1 MNLYFFVNF
10 LILLNFF
17 VTIIFIILSLKFPEC
32 NIFKLLKYS
41 FEASLVGAIADS
53 YAVFGLF
60 YKLGPHTEVLLRNKK
75 KIIEK
80 VKIFVGEFLFKKE
93 FLDKELDQIEINV
106 LQNIDNAFLKE
117 KIEKIILK
125 NVEKYKL
132 PQKILK
138 LIIYEISEK
147 IIELITKNKIIS
159 KKLNDKSKYLIKKII
174 LENHN
179 VILDLIE
186 KRLTAINDKEFVE
199 IIKSSSWNELQ
210 WIRLNGTILGF
221 IIGVLIGILNVYLNI

>member
-1 MNLYFFVNF
+1 MSLYLFVNF

-17 VTIIFIILSLKFPEC
+17 VTIIFIILSLKFPE
-32 NIFKLLKYS
+32 NNVFKLLKYS

-60 YKLGPHTEVLLRNKK
+60 YKLGPHTEVLLKNKR
-75 KIIEK
+75 ILIEK
-80 VKIFVGEFLFKKE
+80 IKIFVGEFLFEKE
-93 FLDKELDQIEINV
+93 FLDIELEKIEINV
-106 LQNIDNAFLKE
+106 LQHIDNAFLKE
-117 KIEKIILK
+117 KIGKIILK

-138 LIIYEISEK
+138 LIIYEISDK
-147 IIELITKNKIIS
+147 VIELIIKNKS
-159 KKLNDKSKYLIKKII
+159 LSEKLNNKSKFLIKKII

-179 VILDLIE
+179 VILDLID
-186 KRLTAINDKEFVE
+186 KRLSSISDREFIE
-199 IIKSSSWNELQ
+199 IIKSASWNELQ

-221 IIGVLIGILNVYLNI
+221 IIGILIGFLNIYLNI